1 MFFVHREEVDGLFPI
16 KDLRPLDPPNA
27 ADAEAEELSAVG
39 AALAMVRFLS
49 RLHNHTHA
57 CPSVSSK
64 HNLELMWPLFFSTAE
79 RQRTKTIHGCRAD
92 GNEAVSAPPPV
103 SSSAIPG

>member
-39 AALAMVRFLS
+39 AALAMVSFLS

-64 HNLELMWPLFFSTAE
+64 HNLELMWPLFFLQLKDSVRKQYTDAE
-79 RQRTKTIHGCRAD
+79 LMEMKR
-92 GNEAVSAPPPV
+92 
-103 SSSAIPG
+103 